1 MENLILDIN
10 YLAVLAAAI
19 AAFIV
24 SSVWYIVFGLAS
36 PRSDDTSTD
45 APDDMK
51 MPLWKMLAEFGRSL
65 IVAFVLARFIVLLDV
80 SGWLDALQLSTW
92 VWLGFPTII
101 LLGSVLWENVP
112 WKTAVTHI
120 GDWLV
125 KLLVMALILGLWR

>member
-1 MENLILDIN
+1 MLDIN
-10 YLAVLAAAI
+10 YLAVIAAAL

-24 SSVWYIVFGLAS
+24 SSVWYIFFSPAS
-36 PRSDDTSTD
+36 VQPDGPVSDAASEMNMPR
-45 APDDMK
+45 
-51 MPLWKMLAEFGRSL
+51 WKMLAEFGRSL

-80 SGWLDALQLSTW
+80 SGWLEALQVGAW
-92 VWLGFPTII
+92 VWLGFPTMI

>member
-1 MENLILDIN
+1 MLDIN
-10 YLAVLAAAI
+10 YLAVITAAV

-24 SSVWYIVFGLAS
+24 SSVWYVFFSLAPAQPGSTS
-36 PRSDDTSTD
+36 PDATSE
-45 APDDMK
+45 MN
-51 MPLWKMLAEFGRSL
+51 MPPWKMLAEFGRSL

-80 SGWLDALQLSTW
+80 SSWLDAVQLGAW
-92 VWLGFPTII
+92 VWLGFPTMI

>member
-1 MENLILDIN
+1 MLDIN
-10 YLAVLAAAI
+10 YLAVITAAV

-24 SSVWYIVFGLAS
+24 SSVWYVVFSLAPTQPGSTS
-36 PRSDDTSTD
+36 PDATSEMNI
-45 APDDMK
+45 P
-51 MPLWKMLAEFGRSL
+51 PWKMLAEFGRSL

-80 SGWLDALQLSTW
+80 SNWLDAVQFGAW
-92 VWLGFPTII
+92 VWLGFPTMI